1 MKQFP
6 GRLFLV
12 VGSSGVGKDSVM
24 DGARARLAGNSGFE
38 FQRRVITRAA
48 MPDAEDHDTLSV
60 EAFEAARVRGDFSL
74 SWQAHGLWY
83 GVPREIEDKM
93 AAGRTV
99 IVNTSR
105 MVITAARTLY
115 PGTQTVHITASPE
128 TLVKRLSARGRETA
142 DDIAARLAR
151 NIAPVIPGEGVWQI
165 ENDGD
170 LSDAVS
176 RFVDIVEQ
184 FERPVRLS

>member
-1 MKQFP
+1 
-6 GRLFLV
+6 
-12 VGSSGVGKDSVM
+12 M
-24 DGARARLAGNSGFE
+24 DGARARLAGNSGFV

-48 MPDAEDHDTLSV
+48 MPDAEDHDTLSIA
-60 EAFEAARVRGDFSL
+60 AFEAARAKGDFSL

-93 AAGRTV
+93 ATGRTV

-105 MVITAARTLY
+105 TVIAAARTLY
-115 PGTQTVHITASPE
+115 PGTQTIHITASSE

-151 NIAPVIPGEGVWQI
+151 NIAPVSPGEGVWRI

-176 RFVDIVEQ
+176 RFIEIVEL
-184 FERPVRLS
+184 FASGNNLS